1 MSKLVCAFEEF
12 KEQNKIQYFIIPW
25 KRKNDEFIL
34 VIICL
39 QKNFNLEKENSR
51 LKKLLSKPGLWWYK
65 YWDIDFAVEN

>member
-34 VIICL
+34 VII
-39 QKNFNLEKENSR
+39 FY
-51 LKKLLSKPGLWWYK
+51 KKTLILRKRTV
-65 YWDIDFAVEN
+65 A